1 MPTLQSFSHEK
12 AVGPVNG
19 EAQPAPDLHPGMP
32 PLDLSGKQLSFFE
45 FWPTKLFYIP
55 IGVQWLWLSLK
66 FRGLTLPTL
75 ANPGFPFGGL
85 IGESKSRILDLAGP
99 AARARIA
106 PWILVRG
113 AADQGRPGL
122 DCRRIQERLDSAGLS
137 FPLVAKPDIGCRGA
151 GVRLLRGPRD
161 LAGYLAGFPQDC
173 DLVLQRYVPHEGE
186 AGVFYV
192 KLPGESKGKLLSVT
206 LKYFPKVVGDGR
218 ATLRELIARDPRAR
232 RVARLYIRRHRARLN
247 EVIPEGEPYR
257 LVFSGSHCRGAI
269 FRDGRP
275 YVTPAM
281 TEAFEEI
288 ARDLPEFYFGRFD
301 VRFPDIESLRRG
313 EDFTVV
319 EINGAGSEGT
329 HIWDRKTTLLEAYRS
344 LMEQSALLYEVGF
357 RNRARGFRPAN
368 LRQVWRVY
376 WSEKRLVAQYPST
389 D

>member
-1 MPTLQSFSHEK
+1 
-12 AVGPVNG
+12 
-19 EAQPAPDLHPGMP
+19 
-32 PLDLSGKQLSFFE
+32 
-45 FWPTKLFYIP
+45 
-55 IGVQWLWLSLK
+55 
-66 FRGLTLPTL
+66 
-75 ANPGFPFGGL
+75 
-85 IGESKSRILDLAGP
+85 
-99 AARARIA
+99 
-106 PWILVRG
+106 
-113 AADQGRPGL
+113 
-122 DCRRIQERLDSAGLS
+122 
-137 FPLVAKPDIGCRGA
+137 
-151 GVRLLRGPRD
+151 
-161 LAGYLAGFPQDC
+161 
-173 DLVLQRYVPHEGE
+173 
-186 AGVFYV
+186 
-192 KLPGESKGKLLSVT
+192 
-206 LKYFPKVVGDGR
+206 
-218 ATLRELIARDPRAR
+218 
-232 RVARLYIRRHRARLN
+232 
-247 EVIPEGEPYR
+247 
-257 LVFSGSHCRGAI
+257 VFSGSHCRGAI